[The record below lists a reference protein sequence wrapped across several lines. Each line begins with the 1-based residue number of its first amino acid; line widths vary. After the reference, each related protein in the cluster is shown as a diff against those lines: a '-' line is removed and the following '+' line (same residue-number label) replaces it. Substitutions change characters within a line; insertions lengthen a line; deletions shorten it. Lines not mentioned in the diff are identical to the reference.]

1 MPEITLVAESGRPVG
16 SRPAGRLRAIGR
28 VPAVLYGHGMEPLP
42 ISVEARALRTALT
55 SQAGLNAL
63 LSLKIDGKS
72 HLAMARALQR
82 HPVRNTVLH
91 VDFQV
96 VRRDEVMSVEVPIT
110 LTGEATAVHREDGLV
125 NHLLFSLTVNAT
137 PDRIPPHLEIDISD
151 LNIGDTIRVGDLVLP
166 EGVTT
171 DVNPDEAVVVGQSS
185 TLAAEA
191 EAAEAEAAEAAAEA
205 AAEEAATAAPE
216 AAEAGAEQP
225 GAPEGAA
232 GGGSEPGG
240 TGSEEG

>member
-1 MPEITLVAESGRPVG
+1 MAEITLVAESGRAMG
-16 SRPAGRLRAIGR
+16 SRPSARLRASGR
-28 VPAVLYGHGMEPLP
+28 VPAVLYGHGMAPMA
-42 ISVEARALRTALT
+42 ISVEGRALRTALT

-63 LSLKIDGKS
+63 LALKIDGQS

-96 VRRDEVMSVEVPIT
+96 VRRDEVMSVDVPIT
-110 LTGEATAVHREDGLV
+110 LTGEAIGVTREDGLV
-125 NHLLFSLTVNAT
+125 NHLLFSLTVRAT

-151 LNIGDTIRVGDLVLP
+151 LRIGDTIRVGDLVLP

-171 DVNPDEAVVVGQSS
+171 DVSPDEPVVAGQSS

-191 EAAEAEAAEAAAEA
+191 EAAEAEAAEAAAE
-205 AAEEAATAAPE
+205 EAGAVAPE
-216 AAEAGAEQP
+216 AAAEAGAEQP
-225 GAPEGAA
+225 AASEAA
-232 GGGSEPGG
+232 GGGAAEP
-240 TGSEEG
+240 TGSGGDEG